1 MTEFSFDITYG
12 FIFVVYIYYLQ
23 HRLEKVWSEFWQ
35 ARLTVCAIVC
45 RHSDEKYVDVGGHE
59 ANDLVLL
66 RNLPSKTVVARL
78 TCCV

>member
-12 FIFVVYIYYLQ
+12 FILLFIFTICNID
-23 HRLEKVWSEFWQ
+23 LEKVWSEFWQ
-35 ARLTVCAIVC
+35 ARLTVYATVC
-45 RHSDEKYVDVGGHE
+45 RDSAKRSMLDGHE